1 MADASHELRTPATIV
16 RTEADVT
23 LSRERTT
30 DEYRE
35 SMSVVQDAARRLTR
49 IVEEIFLLA
58 RSDAGQLVMNVTEVH
73 LEELVHDIVRAVR
86 PVAEHRQVQVDLLD
100 VVDAPVRADPDLLGR
115 VLLNL
120 LDNAIKHSP
129 PGGRV
134 EVRMTSASGSHS
146 LSVIDHGLGIPA
158 DYHDRV
164 FERFFRADSA
174 RSRTES
180 SATSGAGLGLAIA
193 RRIAEL
199 HGGRLDLVASRE
211 GYTELRLTLSARLS
225 PRRLSSRA

>member
-1 MADASHELRTPATIV
+1 
-16 RTEADVT
+16 
-23 LSRERTT
+23 
-30 DEYRE
+30 
-35 SMSVVQDAARRLTR
+35 MSVVQDAARRLTR

-58 RSDAGQLVMNVTEVH
+58 RSDAGQLVMNVAPLH

-86 PVAEHRQVQVDLLD
+86 PVAERRNVQVDLQQ
-100 VVDAPVRADPDLLGR
+100 VVDAPVRADADLLGR

-129 PGGRV
+129 AGATVDVTMRSAGR
-134 EVRMTSASGSHS
+134 THS
-146 LSVIDHGLGIPA
+146 LSVIDHGPGISRELQ
-158 DYHDRV
+158 DRV

-174 RSRTES
+174 RSRSES

-199 HGGRLDLVASRE
+199 HGGQLDLVESRA
-211 GYTELRLTLSARLS
+211 GRTEFRLTIPA
-225 PRRLSSRA
+225 